1 MDLSCNKIGGRRM
14 NWYLQ
19 SNENS
24 DVAKSTRI
32 RFARNLHE
40 FKFNLT
46 KKEDI
51 QALENKVKEGL
62 YNIGYGLKFFRLK
75 DMDDITKMS
84 LVEKNLLSPD
94 FVLKKNETGGI
105 LINDEENICIMVG
118 NEDHLEI
125 QVFSCGMDL
134 ENTLNL
140 AIEIDEKIG
149 ETLGYTVS
157 KKYGYLTACPNNVG
171 TGLRASVMVHLPAL
185 SKTKNTKKVLE
196 AINSFGI
203 NIRGVYGDNTE
214 STGDMYQISNKQ
226 TLGVTEKEIV
236 QNLNV
241 IVEKIIKQE
250 RQARKILAK
259 DDIALEDLIY
269 RSYGILSN
277 CKKISS
283 EETRKLLSNIKLG
296 TDLGI
301 LKELTDLKVQ
311 KLYLYTKP
319 ANLQK
324 FVGEQYE
331 PIERDIKRAEVVQQ
345 VLNEK

>member
-1 MDLSCNKIGGRRM
+1 M

-19 SNENS
+19 SSETS

-32 RFARNLHE
+32 RLARNLQD
-40 FKFNLT
+40 FKFNLS
-46 KKEDI
+46 KKDDI
-51 QALENKVKEGL
+51 ERLENKIKEGL
-62 YNIGYGLKFFRLK
+62 YNIGYGLRFFKLK

-84 LVEKNLLSPD
+84 LVEKNLISPD
-94 FVLKKNETGGI
+94 FVLNKNDTGSI
-105 LINDEENICIMVG
+105 LINDEENICIMIG

-125 QVFSCGMDL
+125 QVFNCGLDL
-134 ENTLNL
+134 DNTLNL
-140 AIEIDEKIG
+140 AVEIDKKIG
-149 ETLGYTVS
+149 ETLGYAIS

-203 NIRGVYGDNTE
+203 NIRGVYGENTE

-226 TLGVTEKEIV
+226 TLGITEKEIV
-236 QNLNV
+236 ENLNV

-269 RSYGILSN
+269 RSYGILSH

-283 EETRKLLSNIKLG
+283 EETRTLLSNIKLG

-324 FVGEQYE
+324 YVGEQYE
-331 PIERDIKRAEVVQQ
+331 AIERDIKRAEVIQQ
-345 VLNEK
+345 IMNEN

>member
-1 MDLSCNKIGGRRM
+1 M

-32 RFARNLHE
+32 RFVRNLHD
-40 FKFNLT
+40 FKFNLK
-46 KKEDI
+46 KKEEI
-51 QALENKVKEGL
+51 EALENKIKEGI
-62 YNIGYGLKFFRLK
+62 YSIGYGLKFFKLK

-84 LVEKNLLSPD
+84 LVEKNLISPD
-94 FVLKKNETGGI
+94 FVLNRNETGSI
-105 LINDEENICIMVG
+105 LINDEENICIMIG
-118 NEDHLEI
+118 NEDHIEL
-125 QVFSCGMDL
+125 QVFSCGLDL

-140 AIEIDEKIG
+140 AIEIDQKME
-149 ETLGYTVS
+149 ETFGYAIS
-157 KKYGYLTACPNNVG
+157 KKYGYLTACPNKVG

-185 SKTKNTKKVLE
+185 AKTKNTKKILE
-196 AINSFGI
+196 TIHSFGI
-203 NIRGVYGDNTE
+203 NIRGVYGENTE
-214 STGDMYQISNKQ
+214 STGDMYQISNQQ
-226 TLGVTEKEIV
+226 TLGVTEKELV
-236 QNLNV
+236 QNLNI

-259 DDIALEDLIY
+259 DDVALEDLVY
-269 RSYGILSN
+269 RSYGILKY

-283 EETRKLLSNIKLG
+283 DEIRRLLSNIKLG

-324 FVGEQYE
+324 LLGEQYE
-331 PIERDIKRAEVVQQ
+331 ALERDIKRAEIVKQI
-345 VLNEK
+345 LEEK

>member
-1 MDLSCNKIGGRRM
+1 M

-32 RFARNLHE
+32 RLARNLHD

-46 KKEDI
+46 KKEEME
-51 QALENKVKEGL
+51 ALENKIKEGL
-62 YNIGYGLKFFRLK
+62 YSIGYGLRFFKLK

-84 LVEKNLLSPD
+84 LVEKNLISPE
-94 FVLKKNETGGI
+94 FVLNKNDTGSI
-105 LINDEENICIMVG
+105 LINDEENIGIMIG

-125 QVFSCGMDL
+125 QVFSCGLDL

-140 AIEIDEKIG
+140 AIEMDQKI
-149 ETLGYTVS
+149 EEILGYAIH

-171 TGLRASVMVHLPAL
+171 TGLKASVMVHLPAL

-203 NIRGVYGDNTE
+203 NIRGVYGENTE

-226 TLGVTEKEIV
+226 TLGITEKEII
-236 QNLNV
+236 QNLMV
-241 IVEKIIKQE
+241 IVEKIVKQE

-269 RSYGILSN
+269 RSYGILKH
-277 CKKISS
+277 CRKISS
-283 EETRKLLSNIKLG
+283 EETRTLLSDIKLG

-324 FVGEQYE
+324 FLGEQYE
-331 PIERDIKRAEVVQQ
+331 ALERDIKRAEVIKQI
-345 VLNEK
+345 LEEK

>member
-1 MDLSCNKIGGRRM
+1 M

-32 RFARNLHE
+32 RFARNLHD

-46 KKEDI
+46 KKEEM
-51 QALENKVKEGL
+51 QVLENKVKEGL

-84 LVEKNLLSPD
+84 LVEKNLISPD
-94 FVLKKNETGGI
+94 FVLKKNEIGSI
-105 LINDEENICIMVG
+105 LINDEENICIMIG

-149 ETLGYTVS
+149 ETLGYAIS
-157 KKYGYLTACPNNVG
+157 KKYGYLTTCPNNVG
-171 TGLRASVMVHLPAL
+171 TGLRASIMVHLPAL

-214 STGDMYQISNKQ
+214 STGDMYQISNQQ
-226 TLGVTEKEIV
+226 TLGMTEKEIV

-241 IVEKIIKQE
+241 IVEKIMKQE

-283 EETRKLLSNIKLG
+283 EESRTLLSNIKLG

-345 VLNEK
+345 ILKE

>member
-1 MDLSCNKIGGRRM
+1 M

-19 SNENS
+19 SSENS
-24 DVAKSTRI
+24 DVVKSTRI
-32 RFARNLHE
+32 RLARNLQE

-46 KKEDI
+46 NKEDI
-51 QALENKVKEGL
+51 VALENKVKESL

-84 LVEKNLLSPD
+84 LVEKNLISPE
-94 FVLKKNETGGI
+94 FALNKNETGSI
-105 LINDEENICIMVG
+105 LIDDEENICIMIG
-118 NEDHLEI
+118 NEDHIEI
-125 QVFSCGMDL
+125 QVFNCGLDL
-134 ENTLNL
+134 DNTLNL
-140 AIEIDEKIG
+140 AIEIDEKI
-149 ETLGYTVS
+149 EEILGYAVN
-157 KKYGYLTACPNNVG
+157 KKYGYLTACPNNIG

-203 NIRGVYGDNTE
+203 NIRGIYGENTE

-226 TLGVTEKEIV
+226 TLGISEKEII
-236 QNLNV
+236 QNLHV

-277 CKKISS
+277 CRKISS
-283 EETRKLLSNIKLG
+283 EEARELLSNIKLG

-319 ANLQK
+319 ASLQK
-324 FVGEQYE
+324 YLGKQYE
-331 PIERDIKRAEVVQQ
+331 AIERDIKRAEVIQQ
-345 VLNEK
+345 IMKE

>member
-1 MDLSCNKIGGRRM
+1 M

-19 SNENS
+19 SSESS

-32 RFARNLHE
+32 RFSRNLHD
-40 FKFNLT
+40 FKFNLNQ
-46 KKEDI
+46 KEDI
-51 QALENKVKEGL
+51 EKLENKIKESL
-62 YNIGYGLKFFRLK
+62 YAIGYGLKFLKLK

-84 LVEKNLLSPD
+84 LVEKNLISPD
-94 FVLKKNETGGI
+94 FALNKNEIGSI
-105 LINDEENICIMVG
+105 LINDEENLCIMIG

-125 QVFSCGMDL
+125 QVFNGGFDL

-140 AIEIDEKIG
+140 AIEIDQKI
-149 ETLGYTVS
+149 EAVLGYAIH

-171 TGLRASVMVHLPAL
+171 TGLRASVMVHLPAFA
-185 SKTKNTKKVLE
+185 KTKNTKKVLE

-203 NIRGVYGDNTE
+203 NIRGVYGENTE

-226 TLGVTEKEIV
+226 TLGMTEKEIV
-236 QNLNV
+236 QNLKV
-241 IVEKIIKQE
+241 IVDKIIKQE

-283 EETRKLLSNIKLG
+283 EETRSLLSNIKLG

-301 LKELTDLKVQ
+301 LKELTDLKIQ

-324 FVGEQYE
+324 FLGEQYE
-331 PIERDIKRAEVVQQ
+331 ALERDIKRAEVVKQI
-345 VLNEK
+345 LEEK